1 MVVVTDRWDRIFDT
15 DGRLQPAY
23 CNRYPAGATALGAN
37 ARREPTGC
45 AVCGIDANRYGFS
58 RILAWD
64 AVRFVFCSFF
74 CDSLGGVDGSQ
85 TPRSPQSHIEIGYCA
100 KAQRDRGHEKSCDRR
115 CGWRP
120 CCGSWRRARDYAATA
135 WLPLAG
141 GMVASLRTRCSFSR
155 RPRGTDALC
164 RYRL

>member
-64 AVRFVFCSFF
+64 EVRFVFCSFLCEF
-74 CDSLGGVDGSQ
+74 L
-85 TPRSPQSHIEIGYCA
+85 
-100 KAQRDRGHEKSCDRR
+100 
-115 CGWRP
+115 
-120 CCGSWRRARDYAATA
+120 WRRKRLASPSAR
-135 WLPLAG
+135 PI
-141 GMVASLRTRCSFSR
+141 RQR
-155 RPRGTDALC
+155 
-164 RYRL
+164 